1 MLMMRRSDFS
11 LMMTMELI
19 VCFWNSNVDGSAV
32 EAFSLFPDG
41 DDPLNAMLDNDEL
54 ICDISDN
61 DEAYGMFIEDNGGP
75 KGTGCQCHQVDH
87 DDPLVL
93 ESDFATKLDEAGIGY
108 TEHQDQN
115 LWNMGGATGSATQIS
130 AKLDASVPGVSRS
143 YAIPDTCTAEG
154 ADRSNCSCEPSG
166 INFPTVS
173 Y

>member
-11 LMMTMELI
+11 LMMTMELM

-93 ESDFATKLDEAGIGY
+93 ESDFAKKLDEAGIGY

-115 LWNMGGATGSATQIS
+115 LWNMGGATGSATQIMPS
-130 AKLDASVPGVSRS
+130 WMHLCQESRVPTRFRIRALRKALIGQTVLVSL
-143 YAIPDTCTAEG
+143 
-154 ADRSNCSCEPSG
+154 AD
-166 INFPTVS
+166 
-173 Y
+173 

>member
-93 ESDFATKLDEAGIGY
+93 ESDFAKKLDEAGIGY
-108 TEHQDQN
+108 AEHQDQN
-115 LWNMGGATGSATQIS
+115 LCNGWRYWVCNPDKCQVGCICARSLAF
-130 AKLDASVPGVSRS
+130 LRDSVYVHCGR
-143 YAIPDTCTAEG
+143 
-154 ADRSNCSCEPSG
+154 R
-166 INFPTVS
+166 
-173 Y
+173 